1 MTKLAMISQP
11 MNGLT
16 NYQIQLVKK
25 DAEKY
30 LHDNG
35 WEVRN
40 TFFGEFPLANDP
52 ETKQIPVAYLAKSI
66 EEMSKCD
73 GVYFCDGWQNA
84 RGCVIEH
91 NIAQAYGL
99 EIIKD

>member
-1 MTKLAMISQP
+1 MSKFAMISQP

-16 NYQIQLVKK
+16 DYQIQLVKK
-25 DAEKY
+25 DAERY

-40 TFFGEFPLANDP
+40 TFFNMIPIKYDQDVKNIPL
-52 ETKQIPVAYLAKSI
+52 VYLSKSI

-84 RGCVIEH
+84 RGCTIEH
-91 NIAQAYGL
+91 AIAEAYGL

>member
-1 MTKLAMISQP
+1 MSKIAMISQP

-16 NYQIQLVKK
+16 DYQIQLVKK
-25 DAEKY
+25 YAEEY
-30 LHDNG
+30 LHNNG

-40 TFFGEFPLANDP
+40 TFFEEYPMENDP
-52 ETKQIPVAYLAKSI
+52 EVKQIPVAYLAKSI

-73 GVYFCDGWQNA
+73 GVYFCDGWENT

-91 NIAQAYGL
+91 SIAQAYGL